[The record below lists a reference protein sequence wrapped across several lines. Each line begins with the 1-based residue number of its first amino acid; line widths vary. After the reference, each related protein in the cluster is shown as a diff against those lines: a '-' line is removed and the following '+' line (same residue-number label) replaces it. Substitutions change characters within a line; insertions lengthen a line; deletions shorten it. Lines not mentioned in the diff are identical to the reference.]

1 VRRRWSNLWRNKRF
15 FTLDGVEVDRTY
27 RKGAILMNANLQAGK
42 TLLVTL
48 LACGLAACTT
58 QEANSTGSGGTV
70 SPGTSAAGGS
80 SSVPAGTGGAS
91 GAGGESGSATGLG
104 TLCPAP
110 KQVISDFTYTP
121 DTSTS
126 TSTSAPRFGSA
137 GTLQGGGSFYPESGA
152 NAIKSDLTQGNWH
165 LTGTV
170 GDYTGFGLYFDLCDR
185 VDASAFK
192 GISFTV
198 SGNVTSITFGVGT
211 ADDTPTGTWMLS
223 PGGKT
228 TAKASDAG
236 KCTPTSGTQYYHP
249 GCGDPTAQIPV
260 TATATPQ
267 KVTWTSLTGGTPVS
281 SPNPKE
287 ITSIYWYFPWTAG
300 QTPYALDFT
309 IDDLSF
315 IP

>member
-1 VRRRWSNLWRNKRF
+1 
-15 FTLDGVEVDRTY
+15 
-27 RKGAILMNANLQAGK
+27 MNTNLQAGK

-70 SPGTSAAGGS
+70 SPSTSAAGGS
-80 SSVPAGTGGAS
+80 SSVPVGTGGVS
-91 GAGGESGSATGLG
+91 GAAGESGSATGLG
-104 TLCPAP
+104 TLCPAA
-110 KQVISDFTYTP
+110 KQVITDFTYTP
-121 DTSTS
+121 ETS

-137 GTLQGGGSFYPESGA
+137 GTLQGGGSFYPDSGA
-152 NAIKSDLTQGNWH
+152 NAIKSDVTQGNWH
-165 LTGTV
+165 FTGTV

-192 GISFTV
+192 GISFKV
-198 SGNVTSITFGVGT
+198 SGNVTSVTFGVGT
-211 ADDTPTGTWMLS
+211 VDDTPTGTWMLS

-228 TAKASDAG
+228 GAKASDSG
-236 KCTPTSGTQYYHP
+236 RCTPTSGTQYYHP
-249 GCGDPTAQIPV
+249 GCVDPTAQIPV

-267 KVTWTSLTGGTPVS
+267 QVTWTSLTGGTPVS

-287 ITSIYWYFPWTAG
+287 ITTIYWYFPWTAG